1 MIPSDSLHIR
11 ASTSPLLP
19 PEVVVQTGWF
29 GRARN
34 FSIFSLAWYRYRST
48 AFLIGTLLVA
58 LLLTA
63 LAAVPAQPVDLD
75 WGDVLQ
81 VGAVYCVPVV
91 LLILLGPGWAV
102 WVRKRAWAGRVELL
116 IMFMVLLSGIAVSLA
131 TFFQLKTL
139 YEAVRVDQTSGGRS
153 WKTLPRAQVFVNR
166 QRGLSA
172 GGPPYTLLT
181 DESKPML
188 AMVAAI
194 EEMARTAPRKIDPP
208 DDADRPPHMS
218 EILTP
223 TERAAMND
231 YFKLHASGM
240 LPTPVQEKAIGNGL
254 QAIEKWQRASNDYA
268 SKPHK
273 PVRTEPESAEYK
285 AALAKFLLAQKEVTQ
300 NMLRRAPPQL
310 PPQAAAQPGAR
321 SVAAD
326 AGTVTL
332 ALAIVLLLSWLGGLT
347 DLVAFSRQRGKLD
360 DALQAQALRRADA
373 ARVEAELRLS
383 VLAAQVEPHFLF
395 NTLASLRS
403 AIVSDQARAANIL
416 DHLVDYLR
424 STIPQMRSDA
434 ASPSVSLATQLNAAR
449 AYLALMRE
457 RMPRLSFSVDAESGL
472 DEAQVPPLMLI
483 SLVEN
488 AVKHGVE
495 PKPGAARIAV
505 MARRITVSETDVLE
519 LSVSDDGVGFGNATG
534 GSGIGLAN
542 IQERLGNLNRQ
553 QAKLVLQALPD
564 GGVAA
569 ILHLPLRFPPET

>member
-1 MIPSDSLHIR
+1 MIASDSLYTR

-19 PEVVVQTGWF
+19 PEVVVQTSWF

-81 VGAVYCVPVV
+81 VAAVYCVPVA

-102 WVRKRAWAGRVELL
+102 WVHKRAWAGRVELF
-116 IMFMVLLSGIAVSLA
+116 IMFMAVLLGIAVSLA

-139 YEAVRVDQTSGGRS
+139 YEAVRVDQASGGRS
-153 WKTLPRAQVFVNR
+153 WKTLPRAEVFVNR

-172 GGPPYTLLT
+172 GGPPYTLQT

-188 AMVAAI
+188 AMFAAI

-208 DDADRPPHMS
+208 DDADRPLHMS

-231 YFKLHASGM
+231 YFKLHASGP
-240 LPTPVQEKAIGNGL
+240 LTPAQEKAIGNGL
-254 QAIEKWQRASNDYA
+254 QAIEKWQRAINDYA

-273 PVRTEPESAEYK
+273 PARTGPESAEYK
-285 AALAKFLLAQKEVTQ
+285 AAVAKFLLAQKEVTQ
-300 NMLRRAPPQL
+300 NMLSRAPPQL
-310 PPQAAAQPGAR
+310 PPQAAAQPSAR

-326 AGTVTL
+326 AGTATL

-373 ARVEAELRLS
+373 ARGEAELRLS

-457 RMPRLSFSVDAESGL
+457 RIPRLSFSVDAESGL

-495 PKPGAARIAV
+495 PKPGAAHIAV
-505 MARRITVSETDVLE
+505 MARRITVSETDLLE

-553 QAKLVLQALPD
+553 QAKLVLRALPD